1 MKYLLI
7 VMLCLAISPSF
18 AKGLENK
25 KLIEYGWDVPNTA
38 FVRQNISEME
48 KVPFDGVVIRVSTD
62 GTKKHGDYGWL
73 PFSKDRFKMEEL
85 AQAIEDL
92 KATKF
97 KRFTDNFIQVIS
109 MPGDIY
115 WFDPDWAAV
124 AHNAKCLARVA
135 KLGGCK
141 GIMFDPE
148 MYGEYPIWNYTK
160 LPKEFKAQ
168 HSFLEISAKVK
179 ERGKEFIRAINEEY
193 PDITILSLYGPSLPY
208 LQAKGTQLENADYA
222 LLVAFFDGMC
232 EAAHPKTTIVEG
244 FETSYP
250 YRKLKEFKE
259 GRNIMARA
267 SKLSS
272 NPAAL
277 KKTLRTGF
285 ASWVDYNSA
294 SVVWH
299 TDDLSKNYFSPAG
312 FRAALNYALTESDK
326 YVWVYSERTKW
337 WDGDYVKPYPITPK
351 PYWDA
356 LTLAKKG
363 AGPGEKNPIQFEIK
377 LEAEKLPG
385 YSDEATFAEMH
396 KTMTGLMDFPKD
408 GWRWSRDPK
417 DSGQKNGW
425 YLKNFND
432 SKWGILSIGKFWE
445 QQGKQYD
452 GFAWYRIKFTSP
464 RIEDGKK
471 VFLAVG
477 AADESAWVWLN
488 GKLVGKHID
497 GWDIPFALDITKA
510 VKQGENTLAIKVLDK
525 MMVGGLW
532 KSIKLMTK

>member
-1 MKYLLI
+1 MRNLLVI
-7 VMLCLAISPSF
+7 LLCIIISPCF
-18 AKGLENK
+18 AKGLDNK
-25 KLIEYGWDVPNTA
+25 KLIEYGWDVPDTA
-38 FVRQNISEME
+38 FVRQNIASME
-48 KVPFDGVVIRVSTD
+48 KVPFDGIVIRVSTN

-73 PFSKDRFKMEEL
+73 TFSRDRFKMEEL
-85 AQAIEDL
+85 NYAIENL

-115 WFDPDWAAV
+115 WFDPDWSAV

-148 MYGEYPIWNYTK
+148 MYGEYPIWNYNK
-160 LPKEFKAQ
+160 LPKEFKEQ
-168 HSFLEISAKVK
+168 HSFKEISAKVK

-193 PDITILSLYGPSLPY
+193 PDITILSLYGPTLSY
-208 LQAKGTQLENADYA
+208 LQANGGKLENTDYA
-222 LLVAFFDGMC
+222 FLLAFFDGMC
-232 EAAHPKTTIVEG
+232 EAAHPKTTIVDG

-250 YRKLKEFKE
+250 YREHAEFKE
-259 GRNIMARA
+259 GRNIMVKA

-277 KKTLRTGF
+277 KKTMRAGF
-285 ASWVDYNSA
+285 ATWMDFNSGY
-294 SVVWH
+294 VKWY

-337 WDGDYVKPYPITPK
+337 WDADYAHTFQFTPK

-356 LTLAKKG
+356 LALAKKG
-363 AGPGEKNPIQFEIK
+363 PGPGEKNPISVEIK

-385 YSDEATFAEMH
+385 YSDDVTFAEMR
-396 KTMTGLMDFPKD
+396 KSMTDLMDLPKT

-417 DSGQKNGW
+417 NTGQKAGW
-425 YLKNFND
+425 YRENFND
-432 SKWGILSIGKFWE
+432 SKWGTLSIGKFWE
-445 QQGKQYD
+445 EQGKKYD
-452 GFAWYRIKFTSP
+452 GYAWYRIKFKCP
-464 RIEDGKK
+464 NIEKGKQ
-471 VFLAVG
+471 VYLAVG
-477 AADESAWVWLN
+477 AADEEAWVWLN
-488 GKLVGKHID
+488 GKLVGTHD
-497 GWDIPFALDITKA
+497 EGWDTPFALDITRA
-510 VKQGENTLAIKVLDK
+510 IKQGDNVLAIKVLDK
-525 MMVGGLW
+525 MAVGGLW